1 MKKILIT
8 ALTLLFTTTLISQN
22 TMTFEQKVAHSIGH
36 NWGHMMAQS
45 RDHFN
50 FDLETIFQAMRNAF
64 EGNPSPLTPQEMQQA
79 MQQFEQQI
87 NEGAQRQANVAVE
100 QNRAAGRAFLEQNR
114 QNEGVI
120 ETASGLQYRVVRMG
134 DGPRPAATDRVR
146 VHYEGTLLDGTVFD
160 SSFAR
165 NQDITFGLNQVI
177 AGWTEGLQL
186 MPVGSKFVFY
196 IPADLAYGDRG
207 AGQLIGPGA
216 TLIFTVELFGINE

>member
-1 MKKILIT
+1 MKKILIP

-22 TMTFEQKVAHSIGH
+22 TMTQEQRISKMIG
-36 NWGHMMAQS
+36 
-45 RDHFN
+45 
-50 FDLETIFQAMRNAF
+50 FDIGRNLSQQPFTFDATSLYEGIRAALENQ
-64 EGNPSPLTPQEMQQA
+64 NPGFTDQEMQQA
-79 MQQFEQQI
+79 LREWSQQMQTEMQARA
-87 NEGAQRQANVAVE
+87 GAAVE

-134 DGPRPAATDRVR
+134 DGPRPEATDRVR

-177 AGWTEGLQL
+177 TGWTEGLQL

>member
-1 MKKILIT
+1 MKKILIP

-22 TMTFEQKVAHSIGH
+22 TMTQEQRISKMIGFDMGR
-36 NWGHMMAQS
+36 NLQQWQYP
-45 RDHFN
+45 
-50 FDLETIFQAMRNAF
+50 FDLEMMLQGMRAGLEDQDPGFTMQELQQTLNQWAQERQA
-64 EGNPSPLTPQEMQQA
+64 EQQA
-79 MQQFEQQI
+79 RAGAATQQAHAE
-87 NEGAQRQANVAVE
+87 
-100 QNRAAGRAFLEQNR
+100 GRAFLEQNR
-114 QNEGVI
+114 QNEGVN
-120 ETASGLQYRVVRMG
+120 ETPSGLQYRVVRMG

-207 AGQLIGPGA
+207 MGQIGPGA

>member
-22 TMTFEQKVAHSIGH
+22 TMTQEQRISKMIGFDIGR
-36 NWGHMMAQS
+36 NLQQWQFA
-45 RDHFN
+45 
-50 FDLETIFQAMRNAF
+50 FDLETIFQGIKAGF
-64 EGNPSPLTPQEMQQA
+64 ENQDPGFTEQEMQQTLNQWA
-79 MQQFEQQI
+79 QERQAEQQARA
-87 NEGAQRQANVAVE
+87 GAATQQARE
-100 QNRAAGRAFLEQNR
+100 EGRAFLAQNR
-114 QNEGVI
+114 QNEGVT